1 MPTIMTIGPLI
12 ILGERRSSGYQPP
25 KQFVVWH
32 NGHFHIWIVPDPPL
46 VVKGIDDN
54 VQVFFRKVQLFAFH
68 GSR

>member
-1 MPTIMTIGPLI
+1 MMGRCSGFER
-12 ILGERRSSGYQPP
+12 LGSIEKAL

-32 NGHFHIWIVPDPPL
+32 NGHFHIWIVSDPPL

-68 GSR
+68 RS